1 MFNRSIL
8 FYEASMPA
16 NYSTG
21 KTYTYKSKI
30 VSGTPILTNTAT
42 PVATP
47 ATATPVATPET
58 QTVTQTPGWLKRN
71 YGKAI
76 TVGTLSTLTGG
87 GVLAKNYIEDKD
99 DQSRKEKSDEIDK
112 NFKNV
117 MARRA
122 TAKVVDVS
130 PEVKPATEV
139 KPVSDNKY
147 ARDLNRTSTG
157 SINQGT
163 NIALGIGAG
172 IGALALA
179 RKLRK
184 KKTNLKEI

>member
-47 ATATPVATPET
+47 ATVTPTNPVTP
-58 QTVTQTPGWLKRN
+58 TVTQTPGWLKRN

-76 TVGTLSTLTGG
+76 TVGTLSALTGG
-87 GVLAKNYIEDKD
+87 GVITKNYIEDKD

-117 MARRA
+117 MATRA
-122 TAKVVDVS
+122 TAKVVGVS
-130 PEVKPATEV
+130 PEVTPATEV
-139 KPVSDNKY
+139 KPVLDNKY
-147 ARDLNRTSTG
+147 ARDLNRTSIG

-172 IGALALA
+172 IGVLALA